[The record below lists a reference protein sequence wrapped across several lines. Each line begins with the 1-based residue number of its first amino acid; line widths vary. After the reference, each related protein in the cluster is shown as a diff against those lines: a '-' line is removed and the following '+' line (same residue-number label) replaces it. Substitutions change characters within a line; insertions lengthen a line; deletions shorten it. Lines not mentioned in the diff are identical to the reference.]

1 MLSNPVKIAIAG
13 IGTVGSGVLEILK
26 EVKSSENLKNFNF
39 KISAIA
45 SRRKINSSEKLL
57 QETKIF
63 KNAEELINF
72 KDYDVLLET
81 IGGEDGVAKKIIF
94 DALKKK
100 KHVVTANKA
109 LVSKYWSTLR
119 ELSRKNDCL
128 IKFEAAVAG
137 GIPIIKVLEDFLPSN
152 KVNKIY
158 GILNG
163 TCNYILTN
171 MKKKNEDFKQ
181 ILNKAQNLGYA
192 ESNPVFDIDGTDT
205 AQKLSILAS
214 LSFNVNLNVKKIY
227 KQGIEHID
235 LIDIKYAES
244 LGYKVKLLGITE
256 KKNKKILSFVYPCL
270 VSKSEVISEVDGV
283 YNGIVIE
290 SNFCKKN
297 FFFGEG
303 AGATPTATSI
313 VSNLLDIY
321 KYKNNLIFSSKNKF
335 KNYTLYNIDDRIGSY
350 YLRFT
355 AIDRPGVISGISNEF
370 KKFSISMKS
379 MLQKDPHTNN
389 QKFATIVV
397 TTHNCLERNMIK
409 ALKKIDKL
417 KFITRKTIYLRIE
430 NLNN

>member
-1 MLSNPVKIAIAG
+1 MLSDPVKIAIAG

-26 EVKSSENLKNFNF
+26 RIKSSESLKNFNF
-39 KISAIA
+39 KISAVA
-45 SRRKINSSEKLL
+45 SRRKINFSEKFL

-109 LVSKYWSTLR
+109 LVSKYWSTLK
-119 ELSRKNDCL
+119 EISRKNNCL
-128 IKFEAAVAG
+128 VKFEAAVAG

-152 KVNKIY
+152 QINKIY

-181 ILNKAQNLGYA
+181 ILNKAQKLGYA

-214 LSFNVNLNVKKIY
+214 LSFNINLEVKKIY
-227 KQGIEHID
+227 TQGIEDID

-244 LGYKVKLLGITE
+244 LGYKVKLLGIAE

-270 VSKSEVISEVDGV
+270 VNKSEVISEVDDV

-290 SNFCKKN
+290 SNFCKKS
-297 FFFGEG
+297 FFLGEG
-303 AGATPTATSI
+303 AGSTPTATSI

-321 KYKNNLIFSSKNKF
+321 KYKNNLIFSSESKF
-335 KNYTLYNIDDRIGSY
+335 KKYALYNINDRVGSY

-355 AIDRPGVISGISNEF
+355 ALDRPGVISGISNEF

-379 MLQKDPHTNN
+379 MLQKDPHINN

-409 ALKKIDKL
+409 ALKNIDQL

>member
-94 DALKKK
+94 DALKNK

-181 ILNKAQNLGYA
+181 ILNK
-192 ESNPVFDIDGTDT
+192 ES
-205 AQKLSILAS
+205 ALLSS
-214 LSFNVNLNVKKIY
+214 LSRISPLS
-227 KQGIEHID
+227 
-235 LIDIKYAES
+235 S
-244 LGYKVKLLGITE
+244 LRAATLL
-256 KKNKKILSFVYPCL
+256 K
-270 VSKSEVISEVDGV
+270 
-283 YNGIVIE
+283 
-290 SNFCKKN
+290 
-297 FFFGEG
+297 
-303 AGATPTATSI
+303 TAANS
-313 VSNLLDIY
+313 
-321 KYKNNLIFSSKNKF
+321 KNNLNGAYSSG
-335 KNYTLYNIDDRIGSY
+335 L
-350 YLRFT
+350 
-355 AIDRPGVISGISNEF
+355 
-370 KKFSISMKS
+370 
-379 MLQKDPHTNN
+379 
-389 QKFATIVV
+389 
-397 TTHNCLERNMIK
+397 
-409 ALKKIDKL
+409 
-417 KFITRKTIYLRIE
+417 
-430 NLNN
+430 

>member
-192 ESNPVFDIDGTDT
+192 ESNPVFDIDRTDT

-290 SNFCKKN
+290 SNFCNKN
-297 FFFGEG
+297 F
-303 AGATPTATSI
+303 
-313 VSNLLDIY
+313 
-321 KYKNNLIFSSKNKF
+321 
-335 KNYTLYNIDDRIGSY
+335 R
-350 YLRFT
+350 
-355 AIDRPGVISGISNEF
+355 
-370 KKFSISMKS
+370 KS
-379 MLQKDPHTNN
+379 
-389 QKFATIVV
+389 
-397 TTHNCLERNMIK
+397 
-409 ALKKIDKL
+409 
-417 KFITRKTIYLRIE
+417 
-430 NLNN
+430 